1 MKKIEIKLLT
11 GFNDL
16 QFGTAKYEIIEALG
30 TADQF
35 ETIEEED
42 EVFTEMHTYNE
53 LKSSFFFE
61 GNETDMVF
69 TSCDTEHEDAV
80 LFGNKVFEMS
90 ELEIKQMMQ
99 EHNFKDLE
107 VDEEEWGEKRLSYMD
122 GMVDFYFENEELISV
137 TWGILVM

>member
-1 MKKIEIKLLT
+1 MKKVEIKLLT
-11 GFNDL
+11 GFNEL
-16 QFGTAKYEIIEALG
+16 LFGSAKHEIIEALG

-42 EVFTEMHTYNE
+42 EVFTEMHTYND

-69 TSCDTEHEDAV
+69 TSCDTENENAL

-90 ELEIKQMMQ
+90 ELEIKQMMR

-107 VDEEEWGEKRLSYMD
+107 TDEEEWGEKRLSYMD
-122 GMVDFYFENEELISV
+122 AMVDFYFDNEELISV

>member
-1 MKKIEIKLLT
+1 MKTVEIKLLT

-16 QFGTAKYEIIEALG
+16 QFGAAKHEIIEVLG
-30 TADQF
+30 TADHF

-42 EVFTEMHTYNE
+42 EVFTEMHTYDDF
-53 LKSSFFFE
+53 KSSFFFE

-69 TSCDTEHEDAV
+69 TSCDTENENAE
-80 LFGNKVFEMS
+80 LFGNKVFGMS

-107 VDEEEWGEKRLSYMD
+107 IDEEEWGERRLSYMD
-122 GMVDFYFENEELISV
+122 AMVDFYFENEELVSV
-137 TWGILVM
+137 TWGILVV